1 MAYTY
6 LPGVFTDKQDG
17 GLAILE
23 SNLAPKVIDIG
34 TSDKGPAEQ
43 LWVVG
48 RAQEAAVTFGT
59 SGTLIRGMYESK
71 SAGAENLLVFRIGAT
86 AAVLQGIGVDAA
98 TGGIVITTSTK
109 DDSAETDYSLVWDN
123 TTHVLQVYNVASG
136 AVIFERDFD
145 SPLPTV
151 DLGEITISGTF
162 IAGQGLDIGAALAPL
177 TFAVVAAGAYVT
189 TLTSGADGTNPSR
202 MEMYENLFRGYRL
215 LENEDLDFVV
225 PMDVYLNDLNVGDLS
240 ASERAALDVASAA
253 GTYPVPVSTNDAL
266 LYFYHEEYQ
275 GSHYFWWRKDK
286 ATGQTEIA
294 RLVSSNYANTTH
306 ADHVNVWDTTGDGLI
321 ATATCVWL
329 RKNVPAQDTTVYAG
343 LTNLSSG
350 WDWTAPLD
358 EDFDVQTDTMG
369 GAQTVTLNGGPVTTQ
384 AAAIAYIQAQ
394 VDTAV
399 VAGGGAANDLIVEAS
414 GTGATIRRNTSAAAN
429 QVTTTAGPT
438 AATLDAFAA
447 GSSLEGMTAAVYQ
460 INGTGVDLL
469 APTDGDAAAAAAAII
484 VEVHPGNAGYNSASQ
499 VAAIVDAQITALGPI
514 TNVTNANVPGA
525 TTVTLTQTVA
535 GFAPVPVSHDDA
547 GTAVGSLSVFMSV
560 SNSPQIY
567 STGYATA
574 TPSGV
579 DLTSTTFHE
588 VNFAYQ
594 LANFCYNLSTNVSEC
609 HGMIGVKPPA
619 GLGAAEV
626 AVWIGTEPTYTL
638 DANNELVISG
648 PANNGDGLFGN
659 KFMAGRSDFRSG
671 VAYGGFIASD
681 NGYLDGTE
689 LEDRGGHV
697 IDIGQYISTVGA
709 WLTVYNSY
717 DTSGLGYITNFAS
730 SYSGMVA
737 ALDAKSAPTNKVVES
752 VSLPFRISNIKMD
765 ALAGFRYIFCQDKA
779 KGTVVADAPTAAR
792 PDSDYNR
799 LTTVRIVKQV
809 VDAVRLAA
817 DPFIGEAGGAS
828 QRAAL
833 QTAIENKLAALQ
845 KDGYIQ
851 RYELS
856 VTATPAQIVQGQ
868 ATVELVI
875 VPAFELRQITLVISL
890 AAI

>member
-6 LPGVFTDKQDG
+6 LPGVFSEKQDG

-23 SNLAPKVIDIG
+23 SNLAPKAVVIG
-34 TSDKGPAEQ
+34 TSDKGPSEQ

-59 SGTLIRGMYESK
+59 SGTLIRGMYETK
-71 SAGAENLLVFRIGAT
+71 EAGAENLLTFRTGAT
-86 AAVLQGIGVDAA
+86 AAVLEGIGVDAV
-98 TGGIVITTSTK
+98 TGGITLTTGTK
-109 DDSAETDYSLVWDN
+109 DDSAETDYSLIWDN

-136 AVIFERDFD
+136 SVIFERDFD

-162 IAGQGLDIGAALAPL
+162 LAGQGIDIGAALAPL
-177 TFAVVAAGAYVT
+177 TLAVVGAGAYAT

-202 MEMYENLFRGYRL
+202 MELYENLFRAYRL

-225 PMDVYLNDLNVGDLS
+225 PMDAYLDDLNVGDLTS
-240 ASERAALDVASAA
+240 AERAALNVATSASV
-253 GTYPVPVSTNDAL
+253 YPTPVSADDAL

-286 ATGQTEIA
+286 ATGLAEVA
-294 RLVSSNYANTTH
+294 RLTHSNYLNTVH
-306 ADHVNVWDTTGDGLI
+306 ADHVNVWDTTGDGLV

-329 RKNVPAQDTTVYAG
+329 RKNAPAQD
-343 LTNLSSG
+343 SSTASLATG

-358 EDFDVQTDTMG
+358 EDFSIQTDTMG
-369 GAQTVTLNGGPVTTQ
+369 AAQTVTLSGPAVLTQ

-399 VAGGGAANDLIVEAS
+399 LVGGGAAGDVVVEAD
-414 GTGATIRRNTSAAAN
+414 GVGAKFRRNTSAVAN
-429 QVTTTAGPT
+429 QFITVAGPI
-438 AATLDAFAA
+438 AATLDAFAVA
-447 GSSLEGMTAAVYQ
+447 SSLEGMTAAVYQ

-469 APTDGDAAAAAAAII
+469 APTDGDAVAAAAAVV
-484 VEVHPGNAGYNSASQ
+484 VEVHPGPAGYNSAAQ

-514 TNVTNANVPGA
+514 ANVTNANVVGSN
-525 TTVTLTQTVA
+525 TVSLTQTVA
-535 GFAPVPVSHDDA
+535 GLAPVAVSHNDA
-547 GTAVGSLSVFMSV
+547 GTAVGSQTVYMSV
-560 SNSPQIY
+560 SNSPQVFPL
-567 STGYATA
+567 GFATA

-609 HGMIGVKPPA
+609 HGMIGVKPPL

-626 AVWIGTEPTYTL
+626 AIWIGTLPTYTL
-638 DANNELVISG
+638 DANNDLVISG
-648 PANNGDGLFGN
+648 PANDGDGLAGN
-659 KFMAGRSDFRSG
+659 KFLAGRSDFRSG
-671 VAYGGFIASD
+671 VAYGGFIATD
-681 NGYLDGTE
+681 TGYLDGTE

-709 WLTVYNSY
+709 WLTVYNSF
-717 DTSGLGYITNFAS
+717 DTSGLGYITTFAP
-730 SYSGMVA
+730 SYAGMVS
-737 ALDAKSAPTNKVVES
+737 ALDAKSAPTNKVVDS
-752 VSLPFRISNIKMD
+752 ISLPFRISNIKMD
-765 ALAGFRYIFCQDKA
+765 MLAGLRYIFCQDKA

-809 VDAVRLAA
+809 VDAIRLAA

-875 VPAFELRQITLVISL
+875 VPAFELRQITLIISL